1 MTISHCLGAALRRL
15 SKMPRAEHDAE
26 IAKLPDTCSHN
37 DCTTGMGCRAYVASM
52 AGSEF
57 EKKRRE
63 CEARDW
69 LRRGYTS
76 NAKVNDLME
85 RIASKRGRAAAD
97 ELRQDMREQW
107 KRRSEWLWEAK

>member
-1 MTISHCLGAALRRL
+1 
-15 SKMPRAEHDAE
+15 MPRAEHDAE
-26 IAKLPDTCSHN
+26 IAKLPETCSHA
-37 DCTTGMGCRAYVASM
+37 DCTTGMGCRAYVMSM

-76 NAKVNDLME
+76 KGKVDQLIE
-85 RIASKRGRAAAD
+85 SIASKRGRAAAE

-107 KRRSEWLWEAK
+107 SRRSQWLGAGQ